1 MMFRSQAQPKPR
13 VMARPINPPR
23 RSGEPR
29 RRDVALLGLVALVA
43 LAGLVAFT
51 GMLAGGASP
60 ASAPP
65 TSLVA
70 VVPTATSQTGGSGGA
85 GGSAI
90 QTRRPRGSQKPEQTP
105 TDEHTPPPSEASPT
119 PATEPTPPDGA
130 SGAPTSPA
138 GFDLAAQAIDIA
150 FPLRPDTRYHYRDNF
165 LDPREGPPDDYNHV
179 RVSADGTTHR
189 LHDGIDIYAAMGEP
203 LVATFSGTVINPRTR
218 WPPWEADRYGNTVA
232 IVSDEPATDG
242 YVSIYVHADRV
253 WVQPGDH
260 VTRGQV
266 VGTLGRTG
274 NAETQSVHS
283 HLHFEIRAPFLL
295 DWSTVGEDRVV
306 DAFNPYPSLI
316 AADPKR
322 T

>member
-1 MMFRSQAQPKPR
+1 MLAA
-13 VMARPINPPR
+13 VV
-23 RSGEPR
+23 
-29 RRDVALLGLVALVA
+29 VAIAV
-43 LAGLVAFT
+43 AGLVAFT

-60 ASAPP
+60 ASVPP
-65 TSLVA
+65 TQLVA
-70 VVPTATSQTGGSGGA
+70 AVATPTARTGGSAGAGA
-85 GGSAI
+85 GGSAT
-90 QTRRPRGSQKPEQTP
+90 QTARPRDSRVPDQTPPDDQSPQPASASPTP
-105 TDEHTPPPSEASPT
+105 TDEPPPS
-119 PATEPTPPDGA
+119 GR
-130 SGAPTSPA
+130 SGAPTSPT
-138 GFDLAAQAIDIA
+138 GFNLAAQAIDFA

-179 RVSADGTTHR
+179 RVNADGTVHR
-189 LHDGIDIYAAMGEP
+189 LHDGIDIYAAVGEP

-232 IVSDEPATDG
+232 IVSDEPATNG
-242 YVSIYVHADRV
+242 YTSIYVHADRV

-266 VGTLGRTG
+266 VGTVGRTG

-295 DWSTVGEDRVV
+295 DWSAVGEDRVV